1 MNAVIISV
9 NICTNK
15 IDLLI
20 QKKMNKSCNDKDRLE
35 VSGVLKSLIL
45 FNEAKK

>member
-20 QKKMNKSCNDKDRLE
+20 QKK
-35 VSGVLKSLIL
+35 
-45 FNEAKK
+45 NEQKLQRQR